1 VLGGRRSVAA
11 KLVVGGTRSGQ
22 SMRSMDARSWR
33 RIAKTEVLP
42 RVPELVLTG
51 SVLHTPDTEWLLR
64 AAVKNDSAFS
74 KAFTVEIIVM
84 PLYEP
89 TDHIGWLVGAR
100 LGQLTDGHDIWWEPD
115 TQSADAIGADIA
127 AHLRRGA
134 LRYWDRLGDLASFAA
149 ECRRRPTFDRDV
161 HYVEWVAGAAVILGD
176 NARPSTRT
184 LLGTRGTGSPG
195 RARGS
200 LDSRSTC
207 RIDVAPSA
215 SRSHGRRH
223 RPRRSIEHIAADH
236 APRRSV
242 SRIGRAAD
250 ARSGQYALR
259 RSLPGPTK
267 I

>member
-1 VLGGRRSVAA
+1 
-11 KLVVGGTRSGQ
+11 
-22 SMRSMDARSWR
+22 MDARSWR
-33 RIAKTEVLP
+33 RIAKTQVLP

-176 NARPSTRT
+176 NARARATFGIARRLRPERSWEHVAQDRLAELEEAWTADRHAALT
-184 LLGTRGTGSPG
+184 LLRQRRDHTAAAIGLDG
-195 RARGS
+195 RS
-200 LDSRSTC
+200 ST
-207 RIDVAPSA
+207 
-215 SRSHGRRH
+215 
-223 RPRRSIEHIAADH
+223 
-236 APRRSV
+236 
-242 SRIGRAAD
+242 
-250 ARSGQYALR
+250 
-259 RSLPGPTK
+259 
-267 I
+267 